1 MKKRIISAVMA
12 LSMILSINTTFA
24 AEKKISEIYVATTG
38 DDANPGTIDQPLKT
52 AEGARNKIRELKKNG
67 ELGEKGTV
75 VYFREGIYPFA
86 ETLVLEKE
94 GSGSKDASLTYS

>member
-12 LSMILSINTTFA
+12 LTMALSINTTFA

-52 AEGARNKIRELKKNG
+52 AEGARNKIRELKKA
-67 ELGEKGTV
+67 EK
-75 VYFREGIYPFA
+75 
-86 ETLVLEKE
+86 
-94 GSGSKDASLTYS
+94 